1 MFCRYKLIQ
10 SAQNKNRFR
19 LNTFPI
25 ITVAAVGK
33 TILQAKQAAAHSAI
47 ENLVGPIYDARQFA
61 RSLFSALHQDEWL
74 IVKRLLIRSDNK
86 NQLKLLMRDAHPDP
100 LPFAVHGA
108 FFIKVWC
115 LTSLFHIFIFK
126 L

>member
-1 MFCRYKLIQ
+1 MIQ

-61 RSLFSALHQDEWL
+61 RSLFSALHRDEWL
-74 IVKRLLIRSDNK
+74 IVKRLLIRFDNK
-86 NQLKLLMRDAHPDP
+86 NQPKLLMRDVSPDP
-100 LPFAVHGA
+100 LPFAVHGRG
-108 FFIKVWC
+108 V
-115 LTSLFHIFIFK
+115 H
-126 L
+126 